1 MLNKNEYRKGDREKG
16 KGEKEVER
24 GADRVER
31 EGVGGIVREAENE
44 KMI

>member
-1 MLNKNEYRKGDREKG
+1 MSIEREREKG
-16 KGEKEVER
+16 KGERGVER
-24 GADRVER
+24 EADRVER